1 MRFYELNEGISYK
14 NCLDSFE
21 FDFEHDNKTD
31 IIKLTKSISVYK
43 DLGPC
48 TYFGYEFEQDIDR
61 DVKKKIIDYLKY
73 SDDKDIK
80 QLVVRAVNS
89 LYEVVD
95 LSKFKTIIYPESS
108 SKLNNLIINTIHD
121 VCPVSFNSCKLIK
134 ELPKNIEFEYET
146 YKNFL
151 KNNGVPLKDIE
162 TSCKNVEKMIDN
174 IHDLEYFKI
183 GQNTKVKYRGYL
195 KNFFKF
201 PNQEQMNAY
210 KNLQNSHVLVIDDIS
225 TTHATIKYLLQTLRA
240 VNYKCEIAV
249 FCLIGNHIKETP
261 CCKKY

>member
-73 SDDKDIK
+73 SNDKDIK

-151 KNNGVPLKDIE
+151 KNNGIPLKDIE

-225 TTHATIKYLLQTLRA
+225 TTHTTIKYLLQTLRA
-240 VNYKCEIAV
+240 VNYKCEIVV
-249 FCLIGNHIKETP
+249 FCLIGNHIKE
-261 CCKKY
+261 

>member
-48 TYFGYEFEQDIDR
+48 TYFGYEFEQNIDR

-151 KNNGVPLKDIE
+151 KNNGIPLKDIE

-174 IHDLEYFKI
+174 IHELEYFKI

-210 KNLQNSHVLVIDDIS
+210 KNLQIG
-225 TTHATIKYLLQTLRA
+225 RA
-240 VNYKCEIAV
+240 SCRERV
-249 FCLIGNHIKETP
+249 
-261 CCKKY
+261 

>member
-31 IIKLTKSISVYK
+31 IIKLTKSISMYTNF
-43 DLGPC
+43 GPC
-48 TYFGYEFEQDIDR
+48 TYFGYEFEQNIDK
-61 DVKKKIIDYLKY
+61 DVKKKIIDYLNT
-73 SDDKDIK
+73 SNDENIK

-183 GQNTKVKYRGYL
+183 GQNTKVKYREYL

-201 PNQEQMNAY
+201 PNQEQINAY
-210 KNLQNSHVLVIDDIS
+210 KNLQNGKVLIIDDIS
-225 TTHATIKYLLQTLRA
+225 TTYSTITFLLKTVRA
-240 VNYKCEIAV
+240 INKNCEIVV
-249 FCLIGNHIKETP
+249 FCLVGNKE
-261 CCKKY
+261 

>member
-1 MRFYELNEGISYK
+1 MKFYELNEGISYK

-21 FDFEHDNKTD
+21 FDFKHDNKTD

-249 FCLIGNHIKETP
+249 FCLIGNHIREK
-261 CCKKY
+261 

>member
-151 KNNGVPLKDIE
+151 KNNGIPLKDIE

-210 KNLQNSHVLVIDDIS
+210 KNLQNSYVLVIDDIS

-249 FCLIGNHIKETP
+249 FCLIGNHIKE
-261 CCKKY
+261 K

>member
-108 SKLNNLIINTIHD
+108 SKLNNLIINAIHD

-174 IHDLEYFKI
+174 IHELEYFKI

-240 VNYKCEIAV
+240 VNYKCEIVV
-249 FCLIGNHIKETP
+249 FCLIGNHMKE
-261 CCKKY
+261 

>member
-249 FCLIGNHIKETP
+249 FCLIGNHIKE
-261 CCKKY
+261 K

>member
-48 TYFGYEFEQDIDR
+48 TYFGYEFEQDIDK

-240 VNYKCEIAV
+240 VNYKCEIVV
-249 FCLIGNHIKETP
+249 FCLICNHIKETP

>member
-48 TYFGYEFEQDIDR
+48 TYFGYEFEQNIDR

-249 FCLIGNHIKETP
+249 FCLVGNKE
-261 CCKKY
+261 

>member
-1 MRFYELNEGISYK
+1 MKFYELNEGISYK

-249 FCLIGNHIKETP
+249 FCLIGNHIREK
-261 CCKKY
+261 

>member
-1 MRFYELNEGISYK
+1 MKFYELNEGISYK

>member
-61 DVKKKIIDYLKY
+61 DVKNKIIDYLKY

-108 SKLNNLIINTIHD
+108 SKLNQLIVKTIYHAC
-121 VCPVSFNSCKLIK
+121 VGTLNSCELVK
-134 ELPKNIEFEYET
+134 ELPKNIEFDYDS
-146 YKNFL
+146 YKKSL
-151 KNNGVPLKDIE
+151 KLRNVPLKDIE
-162 TSCKNVEKMIDN
+162 TSCKNVEKMMDN
-174 IHDLEYFKI
+174 IHNLEYFKI
-183 GQNTKVKYRGYL
+183 GQHSKVKYREYL

-201 PNQEQMNAY
+201 PNQEQIDTF
-210 KNLQNSHVLVIDDIS
+210 KNLQNSKVLIIDDIS
-225 TTHATIKYLLQTLRA
+225 TTYSTITYLLETVRA
-240 VNYKCEIAV
+240 INKDCDIVV
-249 FCLIGNHIKETP
+249 FCLIGNHIKE
-261 CCKKY
+261 

>member
-48 TYFGYEFEQDIDR
+48 TYFGYEFEQNIDR
-61 DVKKKIIDYLKY
+61 DVKKKIIDYLNT
-73 SDDKDIK
+73 SNDENIK

-249 FCLIGNHIKETP
+249 FCLVGNKE
-261 CCKKY
+261 

>member
-48 TYFGYEFEQDIDR
+48 TYVGYEFEQNIDR

-249 FCLIGNHIKETP
+249 FCLVGNKE
-261 CCKKY
+261 